1 MAWVFRVPPGEP
13 QGVLPG
19 SAPEATEPPL
29 TEAPEPTRRAGPV
42 GVCVGSCAQ
51 EGEGLTAPPS
61 DFQIKDPANRRYE
74 VPLETPRA
82 HGRASAT
89 LYSVEF
95 QEEPFGVVVRRKL
108 DGRVL

>member
-1 MAWVFRVPPGEP
+1 M
-13 QGVLPG
+13 LPG

-29 TEAPEPTRRAGPV
+29 TKVPGPTCRAGPV

-61 DFQIKDPANRRYE
+61 DFQIKDPTNRRYE

-82 HGRASAT
+82 HGRALAT